1 MARDQAM
8 TGVRFGAV
16 WARVGMA
23 VVLAVALGGCGVGP
37 LPGEPTPDVARGVPG
52 FDTRDY
58 PGDATM
64 RTWLEHSPYRWVGYY
79 LESPCFTGTGWD
91 GARGG
96 LEALGW
102 GMAVLF
108 VGEQDWAEIL
118 PAEQVIADPEAPR
131 CTVSNLTAERGRTD
145 GAAAASAAAAQGF
158 PSGTSIYLNVER
170 VERVSSALR
179 DYVREW
185 TVALLE
191 DGRYAPAMYA
201 HAHNAEELRPIQVE
215 GFARVG
221 DTRAPRLWVA
231 RTGGFS
237 LVRGP
242 GESGF
247 RDAYIWQGVLDA
259 RETWGGVTLRIDAN
273 VARSASPS
281 G

>member
-1 MARDQAM
+1 MHQ
-8 TGVRFGAV
+8 GKSEVRGRAV
-16 WARVGMA
+16 WAVVAMA
-23 VVLAVALGGCGVGP
+23 AALGGCGVGP

-58 PGDATM
+58 PGDTTM
-64 RTWLEHSPYRWVGYY
+64 RAWLDHSPYRWVGYY

-91 GARGG
+91 GARPR
-96 LEALGW
+96 LAAMGW

-108 VGEQDWAEIL
+108 VGEQDWSEIL
-118 PAEQVIADPEAPR
+118 PAAQVIADPDAPR
-131 CTVSNLTAERGRTD
+131 CTVSNLTGERGRTD

-158 PSGTSIYLNVER
+158 PAGAAIFLNVER
-170 VERVSSALR
+170 VERVSDALR
-179 DYVREW
+179 DYIREW

-201 HAHNAEELRPIQVE
+201 HGHNADELRPIQVQAYA
-215 GFARVG
+215 GAG
-221 DTRAPRLWVA
+221 DPRQPRLWVA
-231 RTGGFS
+231 RTSGFS

-247 RDAYIWQGVLDA
+247 QDAYIWQGVLDT

-273 VARSASPS
+273 VARSANPS

>member
-1 MARDQAM
+1 MHQGKSD
-8 TGVRFGAV
+8 VRGRAV
-16 WARVGMA
+16 WAVVAMA
-23 VVLAVALGGCGVGP
+23 AALGGCGVGP

-58 PGDATM
+58 PGDTTM
-64 RTWLEHSPYRWVGYY
+64 RAWLDHSPYRWVGYY

-91 GARGG
+91 GARPR
-96 LEALGW
+96 LAAMGW

-108 VGEQDWAEIL
+108 VGEQDWSEIL
-118 PAEQVIADPEAPR
+118 PAEQVIADPDAPR
-131 CTVSNLTAERGRTD
+131 CTVANLTGERGRAD

-158 PSGTSIYLNVER
+158 PQGAAIFLNVER
-170 VERVSSALR
+170 VERVSDALR
-179 DYVREW
+179 AYIREW

-201 HAHNAEELRPIQVE
+201 HGHNADELRPIQVQPY
-215 GFARVG
+215 ARAG
-221 DTRAPRLWVA
+221 DPRQPRLWVA

-242 GESGF
+242 AESGF
-247 RDAYIWQGVLDA
+247 PDAYIWQGVLDT

-273 VARSASPS
+273 VARSGNPS